1 MDIVGL
7 YELFLA
13 HPMVTTDT
21 RKLVPGSI
29 YVALKG
35 ENFNGNRFALQAL
48 EQGAAY
54 AIVDEPIDGH
64 HERIIQVEDALQ
76 TLQELAGYH
85 RRQFAIPF
93 IAITGSNGKTTTKEL
108 VSAVLASHFNTYTTQ
123 GNLNNHI
130 GIPLTLLRVGKDA
143 EMAVIEMGAN
153 HQQEI
158 AGYCKYV
165 QPTHGIITNCGK
177 AHLEGFGGIE
187 GVRKGKGELF
197 DFLSGHD
204 GTAFAFADYDYLQSM
219 SLAVPHVIWYGTDT
233 GLIQGKE
240 ISSSPF
246 LTIQTKG
253 AVEMK
258 LSTQLVGSYNLPN
271 VLCAVTVGHFFGV
284 PPEKIQQAIENYT
297 PTNSRSQW
305 MNWHGNQ
312 VILDAYNANP
322 SSMKL
327 AIENFSRQPGE
338 RKILLLGAMKEL
350 GEESLAE
357 HRALVTLIQSLQLK
371 EVVLVGGDFGE
382 IEHPFLYCNDAD
394 SAGKWLR
401 EQQLRGAL
409 LLVKGSRS
417 LQMEKVLA
425 DTN

>member
-1 MDIVGL
+1 MDIATL

-13 HPMVTTDT
+13 HPVVTTDT
-21 RKLVPGSI
+21 RKLVPGGI
-29 YVALKG
+29 YFALKG

-48 EQGAAY
+48 QQGAAY
-54 AIVDEPIDGH
+54 AIVDEPIEGH
-64 HERIIQVEDALQ
+64 DERIIQVEDALH

-85 RRQFAIPF
+85 RRQFSIPF

-108 VSAVLASHFNTYTTQ
+108 VSAVLAAHFTTYTTQ

-158 AGYCKYV
+158 AGYCTYV

-204 GTAFAFADYDYLQSM
+204 GTAFAFADYDYLQTM
-219 SLAVPHVIWYGTDT
+219 SLSVPHVVWYGTEK

-246 LTIQTKG
+246 LTIQTTG
-253 AVEMK
+253 AIE
-258 LSTQLVGSYNLPN
+258 LTLNTQLVGSYNLPN

-284 PPEKIQQAIENYT
+284 PPEKIQQAIENYA

-305 MNWHGNQ
+305 MSWHDNQ

-357 HRALVTLIQSLQLK
+357 HRALVNLIQSLQLK
-371 EVVLVGGDFGE
+371 EVVLVGGDFGV
-382 IEHPFLYCNDAD
+382 IEHPFLYCTDAV

-401 EQQLRGAL
+401 EQQLQGAL

-417 LQMEKVLA
+417 LQMEKVLEDKA
-425 DTN
+425 